1 MVDAAAQYIQTAIRL
16 QTEMFGKYQAAIKT
30 GASKESILLE
40 MTRGANLSKEEATAI
55 MRGELFIKG
64 VASDMFNDIRERQ
77 ERKNVTPMAPIP
89 VFRIQQLVQQNLYR
103 PLESD
108 EGYGAFQDKSTE
120 PRPVPVEGK
129 PWTQFAPAKVT
140 SPSPRPVPVESKPWT
155 QFAPAAAPTGKV
167 NPILL
172 GNEPA
177 TQALAE
183 QLGR

>member
-1 MVDAAAQYIQTAIRL
+1 MSKFSEESHYFMFL
-16 QTEMFGKYQAAIKT
+16 EMFGKYQAAIKT

-77 ERKNVTPMAPIP
+77 ERKDVTPMAPIP

-129 PWTQFAPAKVT
+129 PWTQFAPAA
-140 SPSPRPVPVESKPWT
+140 
-155 QFAPAAAPTGKV
+155 APAAAPTGKV

-172 GNEPA
+172 GGDPA
-177 TQALAE
+177 TQALADH
-183 QLGR
+183 LGR

>member
-1 MVDAAAQYIQTAIRL
+1 
-16 QTEMFGKYQAAIKT
+16 MFGKYQAAIKT

-77 ERKNVTPMAPIP
+77 ERKDVTPMAPIP
-89 VFRIQQLVQQNLYR
+89 VFKIQQLVQQNLYKR
-103 PLESD
+103 LESD

-120 PRPVPVEGK
+120 PKAVPVEGKPWTQFAPTEFTPPNPKAVPVEGK
-129 PWTQFAPAKVT
+129 PWTQFAPA
-140 SPSPRPVPVESKPWT
+140 P
-155 QFAPAAAPTGKV
+155 APTGKV
-167 NPILL
+167 SPILL
-172 GNEPA
+172 PNPA
-177 TQALAE
+177 TQTLAE